1 MLRLFARL
9 QTLLLS
15 SVWGLVA
22 LLICIAAGVS
32 ALPAHAVVER
42 YSYDPLGR
50 LVQYVDGA
58 GQVTEY
64 TYDAAGNLTSVTNA
78 GSSSALMPVLSTVTP
93 SLIRRGETKSLLIT
107 GQRLQVGSLSSS
119 DPGLDLLNVRQ
130 TASQI
135 EADLVA
141 DQAVP
146 VGAHSLSFTNAQGS
160 VSIGITVAP
169 VLPVLSV
176 EPSPLALPP
185 DNTARNITLRLSSA
199 DVVSHTIN
207 LAMSDIGK
215 ATVSPASVTIAPGQ
229 SSIQVSIT
237 PKVAGFTSL
246 QLSSA
251 SLVST
256 TVPVFITA
264 DFRGV
269 NTSQAM
275 PVGLVVGSATQQPS
289 NTAFALFTAPLVGVT
304 VGPVLTGIN
313 PSGIPVGQTQNLVVS
328 GRGIPA
334 GATLSVLPAT
344 GITLGEP
351 IVASDGSQIS
361 ATLTVS
367 DNAATGGRGV
377 VVKDAS
383 GKVLPF
389 VPASASRL
397 MLTSGQ
403 PEIDSIEPMYAQ
415 AGALLQLKVRGRH
428 LQNGR
433 LALLPGI
440 DVAIDP
446 QPVINA
452 GGTELTATVQLY
464 PLAALGPRVVQI
476 TTPSGQSSAEFNAAN
491 QFNIV
496 SQINGAVGPVFA
508 PVVGIMVGNGSTAT
522 PNQSI
527 GPVAA
532 PSTGVVVGGA
542 AYSVT
547 PKVAVVGTSLNLTV
561 TGVGL
566 QAVQSVGLLTPDGIT
581 TSAFSVNPEG
591 TVLTLPITVD
601 AAAAKVARK
610 IVLQTATGRMPF
622 VRDAENSFL
631 VTAPAPEIIATAPQ
645 VIKAGTSTTLTLR
658 GRNFRDVL
666 GVRFDPAEG
675 LAVTGNGVVT
685 ANADG
690 TVLTVPV
697 TAAASATTG
706 PRTVIV
712 VAAGGESSDTAMAA
726 NTVQVAQQVG
736 ATYADISASAVG
748 LVVGTATTEP
758 TPSALLVPA
767 SLVGVVVQTPDVLVT
782 DNRIVAG
789 AHVGVAVGGFVNGI
803 APTMPD
809 GFLIGSTSTLL
820 VQGVGL
826 DKTSAIT
833 SLGHV
838 GITFGAWS
846 VNAQGTLLTVPV
858 TVAANVPAG
867 RYGVSLSQTVNG
879 VTSRFTT
886 VPAAPLQFNVG
897 ALPTLLES
905 VTPIVLEQGKSYTF
919 TVRGD
924 GLKDVYEIFTEPGSG
939 VQFGTVQW
947 ATDALGEL
955 LTVSVRIDPTAAIG
969 SRVVRLRVPGG
980 LTSSE
985 AVPANTITIVS
996 PQ

>member
-15 SVWGLVA
+15 SAWSLLA
-22 LLICIAAGVS
+22 LFVCIAASVYS
-32 ALPAHAVVER
+32 FPAHAVVER

-50 LVQYVDGA
+50 LVQYVDSA
-58 GQVTEY
+58 GLVTEY
-64 TYDAAGNLTSVTNA
+64 TYDAAGNLISVTGA
-78 GSSSALMPVLSTVTP
+78 GAASGLVPVLSTVAP
-93 SLIRRGETKSLLIT
+93 SIIRRGESKSLLIT
-107 GQRLQVGSLSSS
+107 GQRLQVGSLRSS

-130 TASQI
+130 AATQI
-135 EADLVA
+135 QADLIA

-146 VGAHSLSFTNAQGS
+146 VGAQTLSFSNAQGTA
-160 VSIGITVAP
+160 SIAITVAP

-185 DNTARNITLRLSSA
+185 DNTTRNITLRLSSS
-199 DVVSHTIN
+199 DVVSHIIN
-207 LAMSDIGK
+207 LAMSDTSK
-215 ATVSPASVTIAPGQ
+215 ATISPASVTITPGQ
-229 SSIQVSIT
+229 SSVQVSVT

-246 QLSSA
+246 QLTSST
-251 SLVST
+251 LVST

-275 PVGLVVGSATQQPS
+275 PVGLVVGSATQPPS
-289 NTAFALFTAPLVGVT
+289 NTTSALFSAPLVGVA
-304 VGPVLTGIN
+304 VGPVLTGIT
-313 PSGIPVGQTQNLVVS
+313 PAGMPVGQVQNLVVS

-334 GATLSVLPAT
+334 GATLSVLPST
-344 GITLGEP
+344 GLTLGTP
-351 IVASDGSQIS
+351 VIASDGSQIS
-361 ATLTVS
+361 ATLDVAA
-367 DNAATGGRGV
+367 NATPGGRGV

-383 GKVLPF
+383 GRVLPF
-389 VPASASRL
+389 VPAAASQL

-403 PEIDSIEPMYAQ
+403 PEIFSIEPLYAK
-415 AGALLQLKVRGRH
+415 AGTLLQLKVRGRH

-452 GGTELTATVQLY
+452 TGTELTATVQLY

-496 SQINGAVGPVFA
+496 SQINGTLGPVFA
-508 PVVGIMVGNGSTAT
+508 PVVGIMVGDGSTAT

-527 GPVAA
+527 GPVAS
-532 PSTGVVVGGA
+532 PSLGVVVGGA

-566 QAVQSVGLLTPDGIT
+566 QAVQSVSLLTPDGIT
-581 TSAFSVNPEG
+581 ASAFSVNPEG

-601 AAAAKVARK
+601 ATAAKVARK
-610 IVLQTATGRMPF
+610 LVLQTATGRIPF

-631 VTAPAPEIIATAPQ
+631 VAAPAPEIIATAPQ
-645 VIKAGTSTTLTLR
+645 VIKAGTSATLTLR
-658 GRNFRDVL
+658 GKNFRDVL
-666 GVRFDPAEG
+666 GVRFEPAEG
-675 LAVTGNGVVT
+675 LAVTANATIT

-690 TVLTVPV
+690 TLLTVPV
-697 TAAASATTG
+697 TATASATTG

-712 VAAGGESSDTAMAA
+712 VAAGGESSNVAMAA

-736 ATYADISASAVG
+736 ATYADISAPAVG
-748 LVVGTATTEP
+748 LLVGSGTTEP
-758 TPSALLVPA
+758 AASSLLVSA
-767 SLVGVVVQTPDVLVT
+767 SLVGVVVEAPLVPVT
-782 DNRIVAG
+782 DSRIVDG
-789 AHVGVAVGGFVNGI
+789 AHVGVSVGGFVTGT
-803 APTMPD
+803 APATPD
-809 GFLIGSTSTLL
+809 GFLIGTTSTLT

-833 SLGHV
+833 SLGHA
-838 GITFGAWS
+838 GITFGTWT
-846 VNAQGTLLTVPV
+846 VNSQGTLLTVPV
-858 TVAANVPAG
+858 TVASGVPAG
-867 RYGVSLSQTVNG
+867 RYGVALSQTVNG

-905 VTPIVLEQGKSYTF
+905 VSPIVLEQGKSYTF
-919 TVRGD
+919 TARGE
-924 GLKDVYEIFTEPGSG
+924 GLKDVYELFTEPGAG
-939 VQFGTVQW
+939 VQFGSVQW
-947 ATDALGEL
+947 GSDAFGEL
-955 LTVSVRIDPTAAIG
+955 LSVSVRIDATAAIG

-980 LTSSE
+980 LTGSE

>member
-9 QTLLLS
+9 QTLSLS

-22 LLICIAAGVS
+22 LLACIGAG
-32 ALPAHAVVER
+32 LYQPAHAAVER

-50 LVQYVDGA
+50 LIQYVDSA

-64 TYDAAGNLTSVTNA
+64 TYDAAGNLTSVTGA
-78 GSSSALMPVLSTVTP
+78 GSASGFVPVLSTVTP
-93 SLIRRGETKSLLIT
+93 GLIRRGETKSLLIT
-107 GQRLQVGSLSSS
+107 GQRLQAGSLRTS

-130 TASQI
+130 TAAQI
-135 EADLVA
+135 QADLIA

-146 VGAHSLSFTNAQGS
+146 VGSQTLSFTNAQGTA
-160 VSIGITVAP
+160 SIALTVAP
-169 VLPVLSV
+169 VLPTLSV

-185 DNTARNITLRLSSA
+185 DNSARNITLRLSSS
-199 DVVSHTIN
+199 DVVSHAIN
-207 LAMSDIGK
+207 LVMSDTSK
-215 ATVSPASVTIAPGQ
+215 ATISPATVTIAPGQ
-229 SSIQVSIT
+229 TSVQVSVT

-246 QLSSA
+246 QLTSST
-251 SLVST
+251 LVST

-275 PVGLVVGSATQQPS
+275 PVGLVVGSLTQPTS
-289 NTAFALFTAPLVGVT
+289 NTTSALFGAPLVGVT
-304 VGPVLTGIN
+304 VGPVLTGIS
-313 PSGIPVGQTQNLVVS
+313 PAGMPVGQTQSLVVS

-334 GATLSVLPAT
+334 GATLSMLPAA
-344 GITLGEP
+344 GLTLGVP
-351 IVASDGSQIS
+351 AIAADGSQIS
-361 ATLTVS
+361 ATLSVAA
-367 DNAATGGRGV
+367 NAIAGARSV

-389 VPASASRL
+389 VPAAASQL
-397 MLTSGQ
+397 VLTTGQ
-403 PEIDSIEPMYAQ
+403 PEIFSIEPLYAK
-415 AGALLQLKVRGRH
+415 AGTLLQLKVRGRH
-428 LQNGR
+428 LHNGK

-446 QPVINA
+446 QPVINTD
-452 GGTELTATVQLY
+452 GTELIATIQLY
-464 PLAALGPRVVQI
+464 PLASVGPRVVQI
-476 TTPSGQSSAEFNAAN
+476 TTPSGQSSAELNAAN
-491 QFNIV
+491 QFSIV
-496 SQINGAVGPVFA
+496 TQINGTLGPVFA
-508 PVVGIMVGNGSTAT
+508 PVVGIMVGDGSRA
-522 PNQSI
+522 PSNQSI

-532 PSTGVVVGGA
+532 SSLGVVVGGA
-542 AYSVT
+542 AYNVT

-566 QAVQSVGLLTPDGIT
+566 QAVQSVSLLAPDGIT
-581 TSAFSVNPEG
+581 QSAFSVNPEG

-601 AAAAKVARK
+601 VAAAKVARK
-610 IVLQTATGRMPF
+610 IVLRTASGRLSF
-622 VRDAENSFL
+622 VRDAESSFL
-631 VTAPAPEIIATAPQ
+631 VAAPAPEIIATAPQ

-658 GRNFRDVL
+658 GKNFRDVL
-666 GVRFDPAEG
+666 GVRFEPADG
-675 LAVTGNGVVT
+675 LAVTANGVIT
-685 ANADG
+685 ANTDG
-690 TVLTVPV
+690 TLLTVPV
-697 TAAASATTG
+697 TATSAAVTG

-712 VAAGGESSDTAMAA
+712 VAAGGESSNVTMAA

-736 ATYADISASAVG
+736 ATYADVSAPAVG
-748 LVVGTATTEP
+748 LLVGSATTEP
-758 TPSALLVPA
+758 TGSALLVPA
-767 SLVGVVVQTPDVLVT
+767 ALVGVVVQTPPIAVT
-782 DNRIVAG
+782 DNRIVVG
-789 AHVGVAVGGFVNGI
+789 AHVGVAVGGFVNNI
-803 APTMPD
+803 APTTPD
-809 GFLIGSTSTLL
+809 GFLIGSTATLA
-820 VQGVGL
+820 VQGLGL

-833 SLGHV
+833 SLGHA
-838 GITFGAWS
+838 GITFGAWA
-846 VNAQGTLLTVPV
+846 VNSQGTLLTVPV
-858 TVAANVPAG
+858 TVASNVPAG

-886 VPAAPLQFNVG
+886 VPAATLQFNIG

-924 GLKDVYEIFTEPGSG
+924 GLKDVYELLTEPGAG
-939 VQFGTVQW
+939 VQFGSVQW

-955 LTVSVRIDPTAAIG
+955 LTVSVRIDATAAIG

>member
-15 SVWGLVA
+15 SVWGLLAFFV
-22 LLICIAAGVS
+22 CIAASVYS
-32 ALPAHAVVER
+32 FPAHAVVER

-50 LVQYVDGA
+50 LVQYVDSA

-64 TYDAAGNLTSVTNA
+64 TYDAAGNLISVA
-78 GSSSALMPVLSTVTP
+78 GAGAASGLVPVLSTVTP
-93 SLIRRGETKSLLIT
+93 SIIRRGESKSLLIT
-107 GQRLQVGSLSSS
+107 GQRLQVGSLRSSN
-119 DPGLDLLNVRQ
+119 PGLDLLNVRQ
-130 TASQI
+130 AATQI
-135 EADLVA
+135 QADLIA

-146 VGAHSLSFTNAQGS
+146 VGVQTLSFSNAQGTA
-160 VSIGITVAP
+160 SIGITVAP

-185 DNTARNITLRLSSA
+185 DNTTRNITLRLSSS
-199 DVVSHTIN
+199 DVVSHIIN
-207 LAMSDIGK
+207 LVMSDTSK
-215 ATVSPASVTIAPGQ
+215 ATISPASVTITPGQ
-229 SSIQVSIT
+229 SSVQVSVT

-246 QLSSA
+246 QLTSST
-251 SLVST
+251 LVST
-256 TVPVFITA
+256 AVPVFITA

-275 PVGLVVGSATQQPS
+275 PVGLVVGSATQPPS
-289 NTAFALFTAPLVGVT
+289 NTTSALFRAPLVGVT

-313 PSGIPVGQTQNLVVS
+313 PTGMPVGQTQNLVVS

-334 GATLSVLPAT
+334 GATLSMLPAT
-344 GITLGEP
+344 GLTLGAP
-351 IVASDGSQIS
+351 VIATDGSQIS
-361 ATLTVS
+361 ATLDVAA
-367 DNAATGGRGV
+367 NATPGGRGV

-383 GKVLPF
+383 GRVLPF
-389 VPASASRL
+389 VPATASQL
-397 MLTSGQ
+397 ILTSGQ
-403 PEIDSIEPMYAQ
+403 PEIFSIEPMYAK
-415 AGALLQLKVRGRH
+415 AGTLMQLKVRGRH

-433 LALLPGI
+433 LALLPGV
-440 DVAIDP
+440 DVAVDP

-452 GGTELTATVQLY
+452 TGTELTATFQIY

-496 SQINGAVGPVFA
+496 SQINGTLGPVFA
-508 PVVGIMVGNGSTAT
+508 PVVGIMVGDGSTAT
-522 PNQSI
+522 PSQSI
-527 GPVAA
+527 GPVTA
-532 PSTGVVVGGA
+532 PALGVVVGGA

-566 QAVQSVGLLTPDGIT
+566 QAVQSISLLTPDGIT
-581 TSAFSVNPEG
+581 SSAFSVNPEG

-601 AAAAKVARK
+601 AAAAKISRK
-610 IVLQTATGRMPF
+610 IVLRTATGRLPF

-631 VTAPAPEIIATAPQ
+631 VAAPAPEIIATAPQ

-666 GVRFDPAEG
+666 GVRFEPAEG
-675 LAVTGNGVVT
+675 LAVTGNAAIT

-690 TVLTVPV
+690 TLLTVPV
-697 TAAASATTG
+697 TAMASATTG

-712 VAAGGESSDTAMAA
+712 VAAGGESSNVAMAA

-748 LVVGTATTEP
+748 VQVGSAGTEP
-758 TPSALLVPA
+758 AASALLVPA
-767 SLVGVVVQTPDVLVT
+767 PLVGVLVQAPPVSVT

-789 AHVGVAVGGFVNGI
+789 AHVGVAVGGFVNSI
-803 APTMPD
+803 ASTTPD
-809 GFLIGSTSTLL
+809 GFLIGSTSTLA

-833 SLGHV
+833 SVGHA
-838 GITFGAWS
+838 GITFGTWS

-858 TVAANVPAG
+858 TVASSVTSG

-924 GLKDVYEIFTEPGSG
+924 GLKDVYELLTEPGAG

-955 LTVSVRIDPTAAIG
+955 LTVSVRIDPAAAIG

>member
-22 LLICIAAGVS
+22 LLVCIGAGLYQS
-32 ALPAHAVVER
+32 AHAAVER

-50 LVQYVDGA
+50 LIQYVDSA

-64 TYDAAGNLTSVTNA
+64 TYDAAGNLTAVTGA
-78 GSSSALMPVLSTVTP
+78 GSASAYVPVLSTVTP
-93 SLIRRGETKSLLIT
+93 NLIRRGETKSLLIT
-107 GQRLQVGSLSSS
+107 GQRLQAGSLKTS

-130 TASQI
+130 TATQI
-135 EADLVA
+135 QADLIA

-146 VGAHSLSFTNAQGS
+146 VGSQTLSFTNAQG
-160 VSIGITVAP
+160 VASIPITVAP
-169 VLPVLSV
+169 VLPTLSV

-185 DNTARNITLRLSSA
+185 DNTARNITLRLSSS
-199 DVVSHTIN
+199 DVVSHSIN
-207 LAMSDIGK
+207 LVMSDTSK
-215 ATVSPASVTIAPGQ
+215 ATISPATVTIAPGQ
-229 SSIQVSIT
+229 SSVQVSVT

-246 QLSSA
+246 QLTSST
-251 SLVST
+251 LVST

-275 PVGLVVGSATQQPS
+275 PVGLVVGSTTQQPS
-289 NTAFALFTAPLVGVT
+289 NTTSALFSAPLVGIA

-313 PSGIPVGQTQNLVVS
+313 PTGMSVGQTQNLVVS

-334 GATLSVLPAT
+334 GATLSVLPAA
-344 GITLGEP
+344 GLTLGVP
-351 IVASDGSQIS
+351 TVTGDGSQIFATLDVAAS
-361 ATLTVS
+361 AT
-367 DNAATGGRGV
+367 TGGRSV
-377 VVKDAS
+377 VVKDAA

-389 VPASASRL
+389 VPPASSQL
-397 MLTSGQ
+397 VLTSGQ
-403 PEIDSIEPMYAQ
+403 PEISSIEPMYAK
-415 AGALLQLKVRGRH
+415 AGTLLQLKVRGRH

-433 LALLPGI
+433 LALLPAI

-452 GGTELTATVQLY
+452 TGTELTATVQLY
-464 PLAALGPRVVQI
+464 PLAALGSRVVQI
-476 TTPSGQSSAEFNAAN
+476 TTPSGQSSAEINAAN

-496 SQINGAVGPVFA
+496 SQINGTVGPVFA
-508 PVVGIMVGNGSTAT
+508 PVVGVMVGDGSTTT
-522 PNQSI
+522 PGQSI

-532 PSTGVVVGGA
+532 PSLGVVVGGA

-566 QAVQSVGLLTPDGIT
+566 QAVQSVSLLTPDGIT
-581 TSAFSVNPEG
+581 SSAFSVNPEG

-601 AAAAKVARK
+601 AAAAKISRK
-610 IVLQTATGRMPF
+610 LVLQTATGRMPF

-631 VTAPAPEIIATAPQ
+631 VAAPAPEIIATAPQ
-645 VIKAGTSTTLTLR
+645 VIKAGTIATLNLR
-658 GRNFRDVL
+658 GKNFRDVL
-666 GVRFDPAEG
+666 GVRFEPAEG
-675 LAVTGNGVVT
+675 LAVTANATIT
-685 ANADG
+685 ASADG
-690 TVLTVPV
+690 TLLTVPV
-697 TAAASATTG
+697 TATAAATTG

-712 VAAGGESSDTAMAA
+712 VAAGGESSSVAVAA

-748 LVVGTATTEP
+748 VQVGSTSTEP
-758 TPSALLVPA
+758 AASALLLPA
-767 SLVGVVVQTPDVLVT
+767 PLVGVVVQTPPVTVT
-782 DNRIVAG
+782 DNQLVAG
-789 AHVGVAVGGFVNGI
+789 AHVGVAVGGFVNSI
-803 APTMPD
+803 APTTPD
-809 GFLIGSTSTLL
+809 GFLIGSTSTLA
-820 VQGVGL
+820 VQGLGL

-833 SLGHV
+833 SLGHA
-838 GITFGAWS
+838 GITFGTWS

-879 VTSRFTT
+879 VTSRLTT
-886 VPAAPLQFNVG
+886 VPASASQFNVG

-905 VTPIVLEQGKSYTF
+905 VSPIVLEQGKSYTF

-924 GLKDVYEIFTEPGSG
+924 GLKDVYELLTEPGAG
-939 VQFGTVQW
+939 VQFGSVQW
-947 ATDALGEL
+947 ATDTLGEL
-955 LTVSVRIDPTAAIG
+955 LTVSVRIDPAAAIG